1 MALEDSIATGN
12 SNGHL
17 ATDVGAGTENYNEWH
32 AVDAAKGEDKE
43 ARVSKTD
50 ECLAT
55 NAGSDNNMDSCL
67 ATSAANDNNNGSC
80 LVTSA
85 ANDNNNGSCLG
96 TSPADD
102 SSSGSCLATSLA
114 NDSSDSCLATG
125 VRKADSPLATND
137 SESGNC
143 LATSAAAD
151 WPVDFADFS
160 GPPSGFGQP
169 GNQVAADDDDQW
181 ADFGEAVAIETT
193 GTADAGLDDD
203 DFDDFEEFQS
213 ATVEGLEQQQQQRH
227 LTRMCSDLH
236 AALEKLLN
244 DALGDADAAVPDCP
258 AEEAAAID
266 ESVLSSLLLAE
277 SPAQMEAVSDI
288 VTRAAHSQPATAN
301 VWSNLLDLDN
311 SPAVK
316 YQWSQS
322 RFYQDLLSTMRIDPN
337 NVLVSRRPVAAQSA
351 LCSAQG
357 ASQQFGDCGRFGGAA
372 AALQPH
378 QQQRPQPP
386 SLSTARP
393 TSAAL
398 ATAGPPPPR

>member
-1 MALEDSIATGN
+1 
-12 SNGHL
+12 
-17 ATDVGAGTENYNEWH
+17 
-32 AVDAAKGEDKE
+32 
-43 ARVSKTD
+43 
-50 ECLAT
+50 
-55 NAGSDNNMDSCL
+55 
-67 ATSAANDNNNGSC
+67 
-80 LVTSA
+80 
-85 ANDNNNGSCLG
+85 
-96 TSPADD
+96 
-102 SSSGSCLATSLA
+102 
-114 NDSSDSCLATG
+114 
-125 VRKADSPLATND
+125 
-137 SESGNC
+137 
-143 LATSAAAD
+143 
-151 WPVDFADFS
+151 
-160 GPPSGFGQP
+160 
-169 GNQVAADDDDQW
+169 
-181 ADFGEAVAIETT
+181 
-193 GTADAGLDDD
+193 AGLDDD

-372 AALQPH
+372 AALQPFDGPADLGGAGDR
-378 QQQRPQPP
+378 RPATPP
-386 SLSTARP
+386 VTLRARGLLARLPKALRPLSPAP
-393 TSAAL
+393 
-398 ATAGPPPPR
+398 GPRH